1 MTRRCVGLKRNR
13 SRRITYMD
21 MAACVYLYIVKFKHL
36 FHKARWGMRWSKETF
51 SFVFSYSPPYFL
63 HGACFSPVRSSRSF
77 FFSVNFYIVWH
88 VYKAIA
94 WSFVLLVYL
103 RVCVWRTKREIWRA
117 FSFNSFVYASM
128 LDANQYLT
136 CVHKILA
143 AKHFFTTP
151 LHYIQYNGDRVLT

>member
-1 MTRRCVGLKRNR
+1 MNYIHGYVCVCISVYCEIQASLPQSKMRYEVVKRNILLCFLVFTTLFLAW
-13 SRRITYMD
+13 S
-21 MAACVYLYIVKFKHL
+21 LYFTGKIEQKL
-36 FHKARWGMRWSKETF
+36 
-51 SFVFSYSPPYFL
+51 
-63 HGACFSPVRSSRSF
+63 F
-77 FFSVNFYIVWH
+77 FFPVKFYIVWH

-117 FSFNSFVYASM
+117 FSFNSFVYASI

-136 CVHKILA
+136 CVQKILA